1 MKAKKFWSVLLAASL
16 TAGALAGCG
25 GSTSGSKETASGNES
40 TSTKGAGESG
50 TAGEEKETDTAATG
64 EQTSGEQTSGEQ
76 SSDGQSSGEAVTL
89 DFWNVFTGSD
99 GDILREIVDNYN
111 AVNTDNITINMDI
124 MPNDTLQQKLPA
136 AIATNTAPDFV
147 LFGIENIAPYVS
159 NDSLEDISDFW
170 ETTGVDKT
178 NFLDNVVDL
187 SCVDGKLYGV
197 PMQYNVQYLYW
208 NKDMFEAAGLDPET
222 PPATMDELAQFAEKL
237 TDESKRQYG
246 LALPTNVT
254 YMQFLWANGGDADDP
269 VKNENLLDTEENVKT
284 LEWLQ
289 DLAVNKK
296 VTPMNLTG
304 PDADTMLQ
312 AGQIAMYMSGPWQ
325 INGLKEAGINFG
337 IAPCV
342 SGSDGAYSPA
352 GGCSY
357 MIPKGID
364 ETKKA
369 AVYKFMKYW
378 LSDETLKEW
387 SQRNGFP
394 VWSKSLLEDPEI
406 KDDEVLN
413 SISKATEIGRSYNL
427 GYSLASQIDNDVM
440 IPMFEKVIT
449 GAAAPDAALEEAVSA
464 MDKVLGK

>member
-25 GSTSGSKETASGNES
+25 GSTSGGKETSGSESAGSTGATEAKETKSAGDEKKADTEAASKDLS
-40 TSTKGAGESG
+40 AGE
-50 TAGEEKETDTAATG
+50 T
-64 EQTSGEQTSGEQ
+64 
-76 SSDGQSSGEAVTL
+76 SSGEAVTL
-89 DFWNVFTGSD
+89 NFWNVFTGSD

-269 VKNENLLDTEENVKT
+269 EKNENLLDSEANVKT

-342 SGSDGAYSPA
+342 AGSDGAFSPA

-378 LSDETLKEW
+378 LTDDTLKEW

-406 KDDEVLN
+406 KNDEVLN

-449 GAAAPDAALEEAVSA
+449 GAAAPDAALGEAVTA